1 MDNSLVKKL
10 LIKPGYS
17 ILLINAPA
25 GYREELG
32 TLPDGAQIVETPQ
45 QTADMVQLFVTSKA
59 ELHQYAQQAI
69 DAVKKDGLLWICYP
83 KGSTKAKLD
92 INRDILWNEM
102 AQYHQTGVT
111 LISIN
116 AIWSAMRFRRSGP
129 TP

>member
-1 MDNSLVKKL
+1 MESSLVKKL

-17 ILLINAPA
+17 ILLTNAPT

-32 TLPDGAQIVETPQ
+32 TLPDGAKIVEAPQ
-45 QTADMVQLFVTSKA
+45 HEVDMVQLFVSSKA

-69 DAVKKDGLLWICYP
+69 DAVKKEGLLWICYP

-102 AQYHQTGVT
+102 APYHQTGVT
-111 LISIN
+111 LIAIN
-116 AIWSAMRFRRSGP
+116 ATWSAMRFRP
-129 TP
+129 Q